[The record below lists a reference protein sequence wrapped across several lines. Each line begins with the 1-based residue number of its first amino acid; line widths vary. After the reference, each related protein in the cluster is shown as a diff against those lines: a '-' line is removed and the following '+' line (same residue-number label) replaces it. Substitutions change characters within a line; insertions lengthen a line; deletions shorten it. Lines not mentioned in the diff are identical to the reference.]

1 MVHARTTAACPP
13 RPIVECPHPV
23 HERALLIAIRVRA
36 LGLSTAL
43 MGARVHDAETPAAP
57 ACLALLPEPLR
68 SVMTDR

>member
-1 MVHARTTAACPP
+1 
-13 RPIVECPHPV
+13 V

-68 SVMTDR
+68 SAMADR